1 MGIRFWP
8 FVVEDVHVR
17 KRPTET
23 SAAPMMQPALE
34 RTLIPKDAAA
44 SLPLRILRNL
54 ALQDWIVAIYLTV
67 LALAIALGN
76 GGNRE
81 SCYRMVAFDAAILIV
96 NIVLVRGELV
106 KGVLGSLLYRLCAF
120 LPVFLSYFQLRWILP
135 TVTTRSLDAQI
146 YAFDMRVFGYEP
158 SVAWDRFV
166 NPTTTEWFAFFYFGY
181 FFILMLHVLPFIF
194 GAGNTKLLRHFALGI
209 FMQFCITHLL
219 YMAVPGWGPYHELKF
234 DHELTGGTFWGWVV
248 SSVHAGGALKDI
260 FPSLHTGAP
269 TFFAVFAFLHRKE
282 KPFKYYWLPLAF
294 CVSQI
299 ICATMFLRWHYL
311 VDIVAG
317 FTLGTVNAFAS
328 RALVAWE
335 ANRREE
341 TGATPV
347 FGGAP
352 VAGLVAFVRNLSR

>member
-1 MGIRFWP
+1 
-8 FVVEDVHVR
+8 VVDDVHLR
-17 KRPTET
+17 KSPTEP
-23 SAAPMMQPALE
+23 SAATVMQPALE
-34 RTLIPKDAAA
+34 RTLISKDASA
-44 SLPLRILRNL
+44 SLPLRIFRNL
-54 ALQDWIVAIYLTV
+54 ALQDWIVAIYLSILV
-67 LALAIALGN
+67 LAIATGD

-81 SCYRMVAFDAAILIV
+81 SCYRMVAFDAAILVV
-96 NIVLVRGELV
+96 NVVLVRGELV

-158 SVAWDRFV
+158 SVAWDKFV

-194 GAGNTKLLRHFALGI
+194 GAADTKTLRHWALGM
-209 FMQFCITHLL
+209 FFQFCITHTL
-219 YMAVPGWGPYHELKF
+219 YMVVPGWGPYHELKF

-269 TFFAVFAFLHRKE
+269 TFFAVFAFLHRKQ
-282 KPFKYYWLPLAF
+282 KPFKYYWIPLAF

-317 FTLGTVNAFAS
+317 FTLGTANAFAS
-328 RALVAWE
+328 RAIVEWE
-335 ANRREE
+335 AKRRQE
-341 TGATPV
+341 TGAMAV
-347 FGGAP
+347 FGEAP
-352 VAGLVAFVRNLSR
+352 INGLVWLLGRFSR